1 MNWVEWNSNGMVR
14 IKERSL
20 ATLLWRCGKQGERQ
34 WCAVIRG
41 LVGVARRVCHP
52 RVLVAR
58 DRDVPGLNAGAQPA
72 AAQNVLAMPG
82 RQTHPVTSQAQTANS
97 GSDASQRK
105 TGATRPM
112 GTLTEIRCYTGNRHG
127 IRHEIRH
134 GNMHGAIYD
143 AVQSTD
149 QGGDGQGGLQP
160 LLPALAGYCSDRW
173 LVLVSPPRR
182 PDATELAAA
191 GIDPSRVLLVHAR
204 HANGADDNGLKVVE
218 QALQSG
224 TCGAVVAWLEACDMP
239 AMQRLRRAAVV
250 GQAWGVMLLEGETDG
265 VMSVDTLPARG
276 AQVVDI
282 HSGAGW
288 SSGGVRP
295 PLGQQGQGIIQL
307 EMAIN

>member
-1 MNWVEWNSNGMVR
+1 MNWVEWNSNGNGMVQ

-34 WCAVIRG
+34 WCAAIRG
-41 LVGVARRVCHP
+41 LISVARRVCQP
-52 RVLVAR
+52 RILAAR
-58 DRDVPGLNAGAQPA
+58 DWDVRGLNAGARPA
-72 AAQNVLAMPG
+72 AAQNILAMPG
-82 RQTHPVTSQAQTANS
+82 RQMHPEFRQAQTANS
-97 GSDASQRK
+97 GSGASQRK
-105 TGATRPM
+105 IGATRPM
-112 GTLTEIRCYTGNRHG
+112 GTLTEIRCYTGIRHGSGNGNRHG
-127 IRHEIRH
+127 
-134 GNMHGAIYD
+134 AIHD
-143 AVQSTD
+143 AAQSTA
-149 QGGDGQGGLQP
+149 QRGDGQGGLQP

-182 PDATELAAA
+182 PDAAELAAA

-204 HANGADDNGLKVVE
+204 HADGAGDTGLKVVE

-250 GQAWGVMLLEGETDG
+250 GQAWGVMLLEEETDG
-265 VMSVDTLPARG
+265 AVSVDTLPARG

-282 HSGAGW
+282 HSGAGRPA
-288 SSGGVRP
+288 GYDVTP
-295 PLGQQGQGIIQL
+295 PLGQQGQDIIQL